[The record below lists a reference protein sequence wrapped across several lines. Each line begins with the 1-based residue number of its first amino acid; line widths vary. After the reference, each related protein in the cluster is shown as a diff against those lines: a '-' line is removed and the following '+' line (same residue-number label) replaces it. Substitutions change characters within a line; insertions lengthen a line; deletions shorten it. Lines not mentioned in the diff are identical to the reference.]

1 MKSKQRP
8 SVSARNHS
16 KQRTTQSRS
25 KKVQP
30 ADKRRANTATTDK
43 PQSAERNELAQR
55 IIAAMSK
62 RHTADE
68 VSTAAQ
74 ANLPVG
80 NDRET
85 IRTALAVILEIP
97 KSRVTNAL
105 LNKLIRKMRADAEKD
120 AALVGNYLDQR
131 VDHLTSIR
139 CTTGGEIDKYLEAE
153 DQVLCELYTELRR
166 AQPSPTRLL
175 QLSVRYALDAR
186 QTVDVPIQ
194 NIDVRP
200 HKHGYEIAVHPP
212 GRVKIR
218 SLPYPG
224 VVVRNPYAI
233 QLLNF
238 VRQAP
243 PPYFQMMRLIETL
256 LQHLPSF
263 PERLEP
269 PASKPISPIEVD
281 LDQSVVLLLGQYYKV
296 SSDAARFVKKL
307 IDDPNGWVS
316 TKEFNRDA
324 DVKITRC
331 DRLFQSLPQPIR
343 DLIDSKPGAG
353 YRLNKKRLAQLCQ
366 QMSVVP
372 PSKVADDS

>member
-1 MKSKQRP
+1 
-8 SVSARNHS
+8 
-16 KQRTTQSRS
+16 
-25 KKVQP
+25 
-30 ADKRRANTATTDK
+30 
-43 PQSAERNELAQR
+43 
-55 IIAAMSK
+55 
-62 RHTADE
+62 
-68 VSTAAQ
+68 
-74 ANLPVG
+74 
-80 NDRET
+80 
-85 IRTALAVILEIP
+85 
-97 KSRVTNAL
+97 
-105 LNKLIRKMRADAEKD
+105 MRADAEKD

-139 CTTGGEIDKYLEAE
+139 CTTEGEIEKYLEAE
-153 DQVLCELYTELRR
+153 DRVLCELYAELRR
-166 AQPSPTRLL
+166 PQPSPTRLL

-194 NIDVRP
+194 NIDIRA
-200 HKHGYEIAVHPP
+200 HKNGYKITVHPP

-224 VVVRNPYAI
+224 QVVRNPYAI
-233 QLLNF
+233 RLLNF

-269 PASKPISPIEVD
+269 PATKPISPIEVD
-281 LDQSVVLLLGQYYKV
+281 LAQSVVSLLGQYYKV
-296 SSDAARFVKKL
+296 SADAARFVKKL
-307 IDDPNGWVS
+307 IEDLNGWVS
-316 TKEFNRDA
+316 TKEFKRDA

-331 DRLFQSLPQPIR
+331 DRLLLSLPEPIR
-343 DLIDSKPGAG
+343 NLIDSKPGAG

-372 PSKVADDS
+372 PS

>member
-1 MKSKQRP
+1 MA
-8 SVSARNHS
+8 ARNHS
-16 KQRTTQSRS
+16 KRRTAQAFSG
-25 KKVQP
+25 KVRP
-30 ADKRRANTATTDK
+30 AGKRRANTTTTGK
-43 PQSAERNELAQR
+43 LQSAERNELAQR
-55 IIAAMSK
+55 IIAATSK
-62 RHTADE
+62 RHSGNEAPP
-68 VSTAAQ
+68 AAP
-74 ANLPVG
+74 ANLPAG
-80 NDRET
+80 NARET
-85 IRTALAVILEIP
+85 VRTALAVVLEIP

-120 AALVGNYLDQR
+120 ATLVGNYLDQR

-139 CTTGGEIDKYLEAE
+139 CTTEGDIDKYLEAE
-153 DQVLCELYTELRR
+153 DQVLCELYAELRR
-166 AQPSPTRLL
+166 PQPSPTRLL

-194 NIDVRP
+194 NIDIRA
-200 HKHGYEIAVHPP
+200 HKNGDKITVHPP

-224 VVVRNPYAI
+224 QVVRNPYAI
-233 QLLNF
+233 RLLNF

-281 LDQSVVLLLGQYYKV
+281 LAQSGVLLLGQSYKV

-316 TKEFNRDA
+316 TKEFKRDA

-331 DRLFQSLPQPIR
+331 DRLFKSLPQPIR

-372 PSKVADDS
+372 PS